1 VDDWILSESTAQE
14 AAMFNTIL
22 VPLDGTRFAEAAI
35 PVAVSLARNTHGG
48 VRAVMA
54 HVPESVLVGVGE
66 MPIWSLPERPDHR
79 PTEQAYLAEIAI
91 RFSTGGTV
99 LNAELIEGEP
109 GPALAERIAADP
121 PDLIVMSA
129 HGRGPF
135 SRLWVGSVSDYLVR
149 HVSVPILLV
158 HPTEDLTADCACRR
172 MLVPLDLSEDSGA
185 VLEPARALARIFEAH
200 LTLVHVLE
208 PAFHTMAIA
217 PGMPLPVPVDGQMMA
232 LDRELAQKRLDR
244 EADKLRSEGFR
255 VATRVEVGATVAS
268 ALLDLLDTDHYDV
281 VAITTHGRGGWRR
294 AMLGSVADKLL
305 RNSSKPMLVLRPEP
319 RHVPATVNGTGPIT

>member
-1 VDDWILSESTAQE
+1 VVPAQE
-14 AAMFNTIL
+14 AAVFSRIL
-22 VPLDGTRFAEAAI
+22 VPLDGTRFAEAAV
-35 PVAVSLARNTHGG
+35 PVAVSLARNTHGV
-48 VRAVMA
+48 VRLMMA
-54 HVPESVLVGVGE
+54 HMPESVLVGVGE

-79 PTEQAYLAEIAI
+79 LEELAYLADTAA
-91 RFSTGGTV
+91 RFGPVRDPLT
-99 LNAELIEGEP
+99 AELIEGEP
-109 GPALAERIAADP
+109 GPALAEHIAAGP
-121 PDLIVMSA
+121 PDLIVMAA

-135 SRLWVGSVSDYLVR
+135 SRLWMGSVSDYLVR

-158 HPTEDLTADCACRR
+158 HPTEELKADCTCRR
-172 MLVPLDLSEDSGA
+172 ILVPLDLSEESGE

-217 PGMPLPVPVDGQMMA
+217 PGMPLPVPVDGQLMA

-244 EADKLRSEGFR
+244 EADELRSEGFR

-268 ALLDLLDTDHYDV
+268 ALLELLDTEHYDV

-294 AMLGSVADKLL
+294 AMLGSVADKVI
-305 RNSSKPMLVLRPEP
+305 RNSAKPVLVLRPEA
-319 RHVPATVNGTGPIT
+319 R

>member
-1 VDDWILSESTAQE
+1 VL
-14 AAMFNTIL
+14 NTIL

-35 PVAVSLARNTHGG
+35 RVAVSLAHNTHGA
-48 VRAVMA
+48 VRVVMS

-66 MPIWSLPERPDHR
+66 MPIWSLPDHPDYRPR
-79 PTEQAYLAEIAI
+79 EQAYLADIAI
-91 RFSTGGTV
+91 QFATGDTP
-99 LNAELIEGEP
+99 LTAELIEGEP

-121 PDLIVMSA
+121 PDLIVMAA

-158 HPTEDLTADCACRR
+158 HPTDELKADCTCRR
-172 MLVPLDLSEDSGA
+172 ILVPLDLSEESGE
-185 VLEPARALARIFEAH
+185 VLEPARAIARLFESH

-217 PGMPLPVPVDGQMMA
+217 PGMPLPVPLDGQMMA

-244 EADKLRSEGFR
+244 EADQLRSEGFR
-255 VATRVEVGATVAS
+255 VATRIEVGASVVS
-268 ALLDLLDTDHYDV
+268 ALLELLDTDHYDV

-319 RHVPATVNGTGPIT
+319 RHLPATVNSSPMS